1 MSTTTKQLAEAFLRW
16 PLPKSVRSDECAT
29 VQQEGRIGTNLLT
42 YIEAEKMFTDI
53 VGPTLAENAAL
64 LIDCDAKRLRLA
76 ECRAE
81 NAALRK
87 QAVEVLMIG
96 RAWSEVCF
104 DHLSP
109 ASVEQFIAL
118 EKQILKQ
125 GKEAQP

>member
-1 MSTTTKQLAEAFLRW
+1 MSDTPRTDQQAREWDDGFSMPSDLIALARELER
-16 PLPKSVRSDECAT
+16 
-29 VQQEGRIGTNLLT
+29 
-42 YIEAEKMFTDI
+42 
-53 VGPTLAENAAL
+53 
-64 LIDCDAKRLRLA
+64 
-76 ECRAE
+76 E